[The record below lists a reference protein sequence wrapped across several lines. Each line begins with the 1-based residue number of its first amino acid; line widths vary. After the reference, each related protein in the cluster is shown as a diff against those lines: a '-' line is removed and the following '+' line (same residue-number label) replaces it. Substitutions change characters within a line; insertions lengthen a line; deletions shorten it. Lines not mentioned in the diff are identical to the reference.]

1 LRNFVIAIFLTLLIL
16 AFLEVLCLLFSRS
29 FAWHLLA
36 RRAGSFWA
44 MVANIALKVVVSAR
58 AWQALDDRFVIFAVE
73 ALGVLLAAHVG
84 DRLSKE
90 ALAVAMT
97 TVVRGP

>member
-1 LRNFVIAIFLTLLIL
+1 M
-16 AFLEVLCLLFSRS
+16 LFGSS
-29 FAWHLLA
+29 FAWHLLT

-58 AWQALDDRFVIFAVE
+58 AWHALDDRFVIFAVE

-90 ALAVAMT
+90 AFAVAVT
-97 TVVRGP
+97 AVVRGP